1 MNFNKLLRPFL
12 ISILSFLFLF
22 NNQSFSDENK
32 EITLK
37 KSKTI
42 IYYFHSSIRCETCN
56 KLEDFTKNA
65 VMKYFSKEIDGAIIE
80 LKIINIDDKE
90 NEHFIKDYDLYMQ
103 AVILSKIVD
112 DKEIMNINLDKI
124 WDLVE
129 NKEKYYLYI
138 EQEIKEFMK

>member
-1 MNFNKLLRPFL
+1 M
-12 ISILSFLFLF
+12 SFLFLF

-112 DKEIMNINLDKI
+112 DKEIMNKNLDKI

-138 EQEIKEFMK
+138 EKEIKEFMK

>member
-1 MNFNKLLRPFL
+1 
-12 ISILSFLFLF
+12 
-22 NNQSFSDENK
+22 
-32 EITLK
+32 
-37 KSKTI
+37 
-42 IYYFHSSIRCETCN
+42 
-56 KLEDFTKNA
+56 
-65 VMKYFSKEIDGAIIE
+65 MKYFSKEIDGAIIE

-112 DKEIMNINLDKI
+112 DKEIMNKNLDKI

-138 EQEIKEFMK
+138 EKEIKEFMK